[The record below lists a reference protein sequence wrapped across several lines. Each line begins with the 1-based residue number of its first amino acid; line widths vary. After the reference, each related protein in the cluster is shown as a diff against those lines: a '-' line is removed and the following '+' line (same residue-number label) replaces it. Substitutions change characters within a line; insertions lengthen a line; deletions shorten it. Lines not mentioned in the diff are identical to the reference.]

1 MIYKERHGPCALRKV
16 YVTSYMSLGK
26 LHNLAVP
33 SFSHLCS
40 GDNSGTNLTALLWE
54 ICEIIFIWPLA
65 HCLAPN
71 KCSKMRSVASVYG
84 ELAMHQLNTQTTFYV
99 LSFNPGRQ
107 VLSLSP
113 ALKQMRQRK
122 IKKVTKDHIA
132 SKWEIWDSNPEPGSK
147 VHSPND
153 TQFNDTNCLWL
164 LADGENYHPKP

>member
-1 MIYKERHGPCALRKV
+1 
-16 YVTSYMSLGK
+16 
-26 LHNLAVP
+26 
-33 SFSHLCS
+33 
-40 GDNSGTNLTALLWE
+40 
-54 ICEIIFIWPLA
+54 
-65 HCLAPN
+65 
-71 KCSKMRSVASVYG
+71 
-84 ELAMHQLNTQTTFYV
+84 MHQLNTQTTFYV

-153 TQFNDTNCLWL
+153 TQFNDTNCL
-164 LADGENYHPKP
+164 